1 MHLSMSMPSMMAPA
15 FRCEAITPTSL
26 ELHYYSPRP
35 ALWPIVKGIVLACA
49 TDMFH
54 HEATCD
60 LIASRE
66 EGTSDHEVFRITYP
80 FQEQLRD
87 WESQARAQRRAV
99 RGASCARAD
108 ACFAC
113 LFCRAQDAMAQKSMY
128 GLTNAQFYKLF
139 PFHILLDDQCRVLQ
153 TGGALQ
159 RLFPDTLQPG
169 KHVQEAFA
177 LRHPHIEYSYEAMCK
192 DSNTSF
198 LLTAHSNGMELKGMI
213 FATDASA
220 FGQASQ
226 RAMLFLA
233 SPRVASLD
241 DMQRFKLYLSD
252 IPLVRRAHACG

>member
-15 FRCEAITPTSL
+15 FRCENITPTSL

-60 LIASRE
+60 LIGSRE

-80 FQEQLRD
+80 FQAQLRD
-87 WESQARAQRRAV
+87 WESQDALAQ
-99 RGASCARAD
+99 
-108 ACFAC
+108 
-113 LFCRAQDAMAQKSMY
+113 QSMY

-159 RLFPDTLQPG
+159 RLFPDTLRAG
-169 KHVQEAFA
+169 LHVQDAFA

-252 IPLVRRAHACG
+252 IPLVRRVRRLRVSALACVLRRVCAARRSTT